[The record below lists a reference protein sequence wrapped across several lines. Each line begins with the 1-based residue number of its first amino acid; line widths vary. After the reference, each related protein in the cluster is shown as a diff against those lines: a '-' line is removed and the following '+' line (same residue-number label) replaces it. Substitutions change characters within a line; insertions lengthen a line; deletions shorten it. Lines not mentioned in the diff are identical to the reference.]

1 MSSSYQQTQHL
12 KTSIRILQSVIAV
25 MMLILMGRTFQLQVI
40 DYDKYAPVSQR
51 NSIRQEQITAA
62 RGTIVDRNGV
72 VVVENTPV
80 YSLYVTPNV
89 FKDQHADLLAEL
101 MDVPLED
108 VRARLAKAKAYSW
121 HRPSRLFDE
130 VEFDDFS
137 KVEENIWR
145 LPGLSHQI
153 ESKRIYPTEVNGSHL
168 LGYLSEV
175 TEREYR
181 SDRGYS
187 LGDKAGR
194 SGIEST
200 YEQRLR
206 GVNGIEYRVVN
217 AYGQS
222 IGPYE
227 NGSQDLEPVKG
238 ETIFT
243 SIDAQVQ
250 ALAEKLMKG
259 KTGSLVAMD
268 PRNGEIIA
276 LVSAPDFDISRLS
289 GKMDLPYWRELNSP
303 NLGRPLFNRAVTTR
317 QPPGST
323 FKPMMGLIGLRLGV
337 ITENTRV
344 FCGGG
349 FYLGRLYRCTEKHG
363 SQNLEE
369 SIQNSCNTY
378 FYTMMHKI
386 VTQHG
391 LEVWHDMAKQ
401 FGLGRLNFVDL
412 PSEDTGILPDSLYF
426 NRAFGVRR
434 WGIGDLISVGIGQGA
449 MGFSPLQ
456 MALVTSS
463 IANGGFWVQPNVV
476 RMVRDQMGN
485 ETVIPS
491 RITKIDWVQDA
502 DLDVVKRGM
511 RQAVLQGGGR
521 IYVNMPNV
529 DVAGKTG
536 TAQNPHGNDHGWYI
550 GYAPYDNPQIA
561 VAVIIENGGFG
572 SISAAPIASLL
583 IEQYLTGELNRPNV
597 VNAVLNFVPRKSE
610 VRR

>member
-12 KTSIRILQSVIAV
+12 KTSIRILQTIVAGV
-25 MMLILMGRTFQLQVI
+25 MLGLLFRAFQLQVI
-40 DYDKYAPVSQR
+40 DYDVYVPVSQS

-62 RGTIVDRNGV
+62 RGTILDRNKIV
-72 VVVENTPV
+72 IVENTPV
-80 YSLYVTPNV
+80 YSLYVTPSV
-89 FKDQHADLLAEL
+89 FKDSHADLLATIME
-101 MDVPLED
+101 VPVEA
-108 VRARLAKAKAYSW
+108 VRARLAKARAYSW

-130 VEFDDFS
+130 VEFEDFS
-137 KVEENIWR
+137 KIEENIWQ

-153 ESKRIYPTEVNGSHL
+153 ESKRVYPTDVNGSHL

-175 TEREYR
+175 TEKEYR
-181 SDRGYS
+181 SETGYS

-200 YEQRLR
+200 YEKKLK
-206 GVNGIEYRVVN
+206 GMNGIEYRVVN
-217 AYGQS
+217 AFGQS

-227 NGSQDLEPVKG
+227 NGSEDLEPVKG
-238 ETIFT
+238 STIFT
-243 SIDAQVQ
+243 SIDAKVQ
-250 ALAEKLMKG
+250 ALAEQLMKG

-276 LVSAPDFDISRLS
+276 LVSAPDFDINRLS

-303 NLGRPLFNRAVTTR
+303 NFGRPLFNRAVTTR

-323 FKPMMGLIGLRLGV
+323 FKPLMGLIGLRLGV
-337 ITENTRV
+337 ITSDTRV
-344 FCGGG
+344 FCSGG
-349 FYLGRLYRCTEKHG
+349 FFLGRLYRCTEKHG

-401 FGLGRLNFVDL
+401 FGLGRLNYVDL
-412 PSEDTGILPDSLYF
+412 PSEGTGILPDSLYF
-426 NRAFGVRR
+426 DRAFGVRK
-434 WGIGDLISVGIGQGA
+434 WGIGDMISLGIGQGA

-456 MALVTSS
+456 MAVATSS
-463 IANGGFWVQPNVV
+463 IANGGYWVQPHVV
-476 RMVRDQMGN
+476 RSVLDANGVEIMN
-485 ETVIPS
+485 ST
-491 RITKIDWVQDA
+491 RITKIDWVRDA
-502 DLDVVKRGM
+502 DLEVVRSGM
-511 RQAVLQGGGR
+511 RRAVTSGGGR
-521 IYVNMPNV
+521 IFVNMPFIE
-529 DVAGKTG
+529 VAGKTG
-536 TAQNPHGNDHGWYI
+536 TAQNPHGFDHGWYI
-550 GYAPYDNPQIA
+550 GYAPYENPTIA

-583 IEQYLTGELNRPNV
+583 IEQYLTGELKRPNV
-597 VNAVLNFVPRKSE
+597 LNAVLNFVPRKAE